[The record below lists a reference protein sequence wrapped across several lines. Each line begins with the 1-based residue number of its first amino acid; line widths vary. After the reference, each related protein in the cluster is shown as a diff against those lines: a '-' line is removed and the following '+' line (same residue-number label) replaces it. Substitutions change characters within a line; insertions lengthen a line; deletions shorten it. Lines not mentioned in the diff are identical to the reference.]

1 MPLILDH
8 SIVNQVATTL
18 TINKDREFAACRIC
32 GAIFQSWLNTTA
44 VSDEEY
50 KADPALELAAA
61 LETMEWRRNHNLKHS
76 EATHRA
82 FRASGLT
89 FTPEAAHKL
98 APFGLVPVDD
108 ALAPEHACALLE
120 APRAPVDDV
129 ESSLKGY
136 VQVPKDI
143 GR

>member
-8 SIVNQVATTL
+8 SIVGQSATTL
-18 TINKDREFAACRIC
+18 SINKDREFAACRIC
-32 GAIFQSWLNTTA
+32 GAIFQSRLNTIA

-50 KADPALELAAA
+50 AADPMIKLAAS
-61 LETMEWRRNHNLKHS
+61 LETQEWRRYHNTKHS
-76 EATHRA
+76 EATHKA

-89 FTPEAAHKL
+89 MTPEAAHKL

-108 ALAPEHACALLE
+108 ALTLGETACALFE
-120 APRAPVDDV
+120 APRTPTNDV
-129 ESSLKGY
+129 ETTLTR
-136 VQVPKDI
+136 V